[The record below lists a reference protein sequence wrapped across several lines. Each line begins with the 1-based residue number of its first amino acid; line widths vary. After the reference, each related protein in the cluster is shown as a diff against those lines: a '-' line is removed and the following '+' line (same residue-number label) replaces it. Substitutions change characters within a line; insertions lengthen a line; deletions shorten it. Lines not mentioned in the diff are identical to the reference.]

1 MLNLTSVPEK
11 AAAPSPLWICD
22 RLISMA
28 QVADRAG
35 YAEAAAALVRLAV
48 DLPEGR
54 PTPALRRRRSRL
66 S

>member
-1 MLNLTSVPEK
+1 MLNISAAPETG
-11 AAAPSPLWICD
+11 AAPSPLWICD

-28 QVADRAG
+28 QAADRAG

-54 PTPALRRRRSRL
+54 PTPVLPRRRSR
-66 S
+66 SS